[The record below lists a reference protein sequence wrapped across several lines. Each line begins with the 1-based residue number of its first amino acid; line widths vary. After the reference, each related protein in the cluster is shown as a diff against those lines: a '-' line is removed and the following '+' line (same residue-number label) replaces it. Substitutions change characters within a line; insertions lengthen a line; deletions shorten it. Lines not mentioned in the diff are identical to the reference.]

1 VSNDQNPERFDAD
14 TSPAEET
21 QEAVQ
26 ISGAHLEPEEMAAL
40 TAVIQQLQAGAA
52 PASDERTA
60 RERHRTAGPRGVD
73 RTLDR
78 RQRLGLWARPGAG
91 QWRRAAGQD

>member
-1 VSNDQNPERFDAD
+1 MSIPQNPHRFDAD

-21 QEAVQ
+21 QEAVE

-40 TAVIQQLQAGAA
+40 AAVLQQLQAGAP
-52 PASDERTA
+52 PAEGERGT
-60 RERHRTAGPRGVD
+60 RERHRPAGPRGVD
-73 RTLDR
+73 RTLER
-78 RQRLGLWARPGAG
+78 RRRLGLWARPGEG

>member
-1 VSNDQNPERFDAD
+1 MSTEQNPERFDAD
-14 TSPAEET
+14 TSAAEET

-40 TAVIQQLQAGAA
+40 TAVIQQLQAGAP
-52 PASDERTA
+52 PAEEERGP
-60 RERHRTAGPRGVD
+60 RERHRPSDPRGVD

>member
-1 VSNDQNPERFDAD
+1 MSTEQNPERFDAD
-14 TSPAEET
+14 TTAAEET

-40 TAVIQQLQAGAA
+40 TAVIHQLQAGT
-52 PASDERTA
+52 PPVESERGG
-60 RERHRTAGPRGVD
+60 REQHRPSGPRGVD

-78 RQRLGLWARPGAG
+78 RQRLGLWARPGSG
-91 QWRRAAGQD
+91 QWRRGEGPQ

>member
-1 VSNDQNPERFDAD
+1 MSTEQNPERFDAD
-14 TSPAEET
+14 TTAAEET
-21 QEAVQ
+21 VEAVQ

-40 TAVIQQLQAGAA
+40 TAVIQQLQAGA
-52 PASDERTA
+52 PPVENERGG
-60 RERHRTAGPRGVD
+60 RERHRPSGPRGVD

-78 RQRLGLWARPGAG
+78 RQRLGLWARPGSG